1 MTEPIE
7 ISIPPVISTNVI
19 PTAAMINP
27 ALLMNKFKN
36 TCGLVKFRA
45 DVGKSSV
52 NAHAGGVRLRRG
64 RKQDAGLG
72 QWELRLGQTE
82 LKRGVHTGLD
92 DRHSQRVG
100 KADVLACRAEDAPAS
115 ADEVADLEEPRK
127 VMQRCIRVRAAQ
139 RFHESG
145 ENVIMVVTVAVIA
158 HGAALSYR
166 GGVLGGDDAALPR
179 GGEEQLDG
187 VAL

>member
-1 MTEPIE
+1 M
-7 ISIPPVISTNVI
+7 
-19 PTAAMINP
+19 
-27 ALLMNKFKN
+27 
-36 TCGLVKFRA
+36 
-45 DVGKSSV
+45 
-52 NAHAGGVRLRRG
+52 RR
-64 RKQDAGLG
+64 
-72 QWELRLGQTE
+72 
-82 LKRGVHTGLD
+82 
-92 DRHSQRVG
+92 
-100 KADVLACRAEDAPAS
+100 PS

-179 GGEEQLDG
+179 GGEEKLDRVYRLAHVPAAGGGDAFGSTVLERERSLPPRVHYIHSAIDRLLHILGGDGLELKHRRSAENSVEHAEIG
-187 VAL
+187 VLCCGGDERDAPVLNKL